1 MSLEDDDT
9 SNLPELTPMSSDQH
23 ARKAIQHS
31 IITIVD
37 SYVNVSLKTLIE
49 QQATMSSN
57 NYKLTNICCN
67 QMTNLTS
74 ILNHNVN
81 VKQISRDSNS
91 KSSQKQYLVDKTRHR
106 VTRKMNHH

>member
-1 MSLEDDDT
+1 MSLEDDNT
-9 SNLPELTPMSSDQH
+9 SNLPELTPISSDQH
-23 ARKAIQHS
+23 ATKAIQHS
-31 IITIVD
+31 IITTVN

-57 NYKLTNICCN
+57 NYKLTNIFCN

-81 VKQISRDSNS
+81 VEQISRSSNS
-91 KSSQKQYLVDKTRHR
+91 KSSQKQYLVVMTRHR